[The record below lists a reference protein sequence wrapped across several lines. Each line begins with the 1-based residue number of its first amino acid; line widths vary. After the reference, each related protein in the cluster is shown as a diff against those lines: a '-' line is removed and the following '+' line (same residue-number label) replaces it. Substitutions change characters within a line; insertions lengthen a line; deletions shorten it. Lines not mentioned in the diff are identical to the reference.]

1 MTATLGTWLSALSS
15 TELTMCQRFAEGEVM
30 DDALEGLLWETRRLF
45 RALASAADEALAP
58 LGLTA
63 SDRALVEFLA
73 RERGPVSLAELARK
87 RSVSRQHIHQSLDR
101 LANPAWVKKT
111 PDPDDARAVR
121 LQLTAEGRALWHAI
135 RRVDRTLLRRLANR
149 VDPASARAASATLRQ
164 IRVALEGEQP

>member
-1 MTATLGTWLSALSS
+1 
-15 TELTMCQRFAEGEVM
+15 LTIRQVAQADVM

-58 LGLTA
+58 LGISA

-73 RERGPVSLAELARK
+73 REPGPVSLAELARK

-101 LANPAWVKKT
+101 LANPAWVKKM

-135 RRVDRTLLRRLANR
+135 RRVDRSVLRRLADH
-149 VDPASARAASATLRQ
+149 VDSVSARAAAATLRQ
-164 IRVALEGEQP
+164 IRVALEGERP